1 MSEDSPTKNLHPLEH
16 EHGDKDLIDKNRE
29 KYIVQNLQLQRS
41 EPPYEIPTI
50 YPSLPGIP
58 GIMRAEE
65 GGPAFPRR
73 TGGIGMDEG
82 VKGKDSVRAMLMPGE
97 FVMTTD
103 AVNGAGNGDNE
114 KGIKNMYA
122 MMRSFEAKARA

>member
-1 MSEDSPTKNLHPLEH
+1 
-16 EHGDKDLIDKNRE
+16 
-29 KYIVQNLQLQRS
+29 
-41 EPPYEIPTI
+41 
-50 YPSLPGIP
+50 
-58 GIMRAEE
+58 MRAEE

-103 AVNGAGNGDNE
+103 AVNGAGDGDNE

>member
-1 MSEDSPTKNLHPLEH
+1 MEELDDIET
-16 EHGDKDLIDKNRE
+16 GQDLIDKNRE
-29 KYIVQNLQLQRS
+29 KYIVQNLQLQGAK
-41 EPPYEIPTI
+41 PPYEIPTI
-50 YPSLPGIP
+50 YSGIP